1 MSGTIWC
8 QADSANSWHASRAVR
23 GWPWTLIY
31 KQAIC
36 CHAAAAA
43 SKCRVLPCCPAASKN
58 RSRFESLIGDKVWFS
73 PSGPTVHSAPDLKC
87 PLSLSS
93 SKKGPQHRQ
102 APGTE
107 SDICSWESWC
117 DFCCSNG
124 RQINETMIKVLSKKQ
139 CSDCYKQQKWDF
151 FLLLLIRNFYFE
163 MKLLIWGRRLESWIL
178 KLPWNWIPQNNIKVA
193 FYLCR
198 LPSCMSARGSQEIKD
213 TGGDK
218 LANDPKDF
226 SIQLSICVLFCL
238 ASLNLFPPPVYW
250 IP

>member
-8 QADSANSWHASRAVR
+8 QADSANSWHASRAER

-43 SKCRVLPCCPAASKN
+43 ASKCRPRVLPCCPAASKN

-87 PLSLSS
+87 PLSLSC

-107 SDICSWESWC
+107 SDICSRESRC

-124 RQINETMIKVLSKKQ
+124 RQTNETMITVLSKNSAVTVINSK
-139 CSDCYKQQKWDF
+139 SEISFCYYWKEF
-151 FLLLLIRNFYFE
+151 FYFE
-163 MKLLIWGRRLESWIL
+163 M
-178 KLPWNWIPQNNIKVA
+178 
-193 FYLCR
+193 
-198 LPSCMSARGSQEIKD
+198 
-213 TGGDK
+213 
-218 LANDPKDF
+218 
-226 SIQLSICVLFCL
+226 
-238 ASLNLFPPPVYW
+238 
-250 IP
+250 